1 MNREFLKELGLE
13 DEAIDKIMAEHGK
26 TVNQTKDELT
36 SAQSERDSLKE
47 QLSERDTQLEE
58 LRGKA
63 KGNEDLQATI
73 DSLKEANA
81 QSKEA
86 YEKQLKE
93 QKFNY
98 ELDRELMTARARNT
112 VAVRAL
118 LDTDTIKLDDDG
130 KIKGLSEQLEGLK
143 ESSSYMF
150 ESDEGAPPSNSNFKP
165 GSTQKTNNPKEVDPY
180 DAGRQKALERHK
192 KEEE

>member
-1 MNREFLKELGLE
+1 MNREFLKEIGLE

-47 QLSERDTQLEE
+47 QLSERDTQLED

-63 KGNEDLQATI
+63 QGNEELQATI
-73 DSLKEANA
+73 DSLKEANTQA
-81 QSKEA
+81 KES

-98 ELDRELMTARARNT
+98 ELDRELMTAQARNP

-118 LDTDTIKLDDDG
+118 LDTEVIKLDEDG

-143 ESSSYMF
+143 ESDSYLF
-150 ESDEGAPPSNSNFKP
+150 ASEEGAPPSNSNFKP
-165 GSTQKTNNPKEVDPY
+165 GSAQKTNNPKEVDPY